1 MALLN
6 SLCKCPGTGFMRGR
20 LRKFML
26 RAGIG
31 YFNWGDIRP
40 FLARSQG
47 HRAGLPTLRDS
58 FSRML
63 CPQLSSVPGGAVD
76 GARQT
81 LPRPSMLWEPSW
93 RRPRPLGLEKGQLR
107 QGAGGAPAFLLSK
120 DHSCVFR
127 STPTKMFYIF

>member
-6 SLCKCPGTGFMRGR
+6 SLYKCPGTGFVRGR

-40 FLARSQG
+40 FLACSQG

-58 FSRML
+58 LSRG
-63 CPQLSSVPGGAVD
+63 CSVPAEFCARWSGGRCEADVTTPQHALGALLAQAEASGAGEGPAPPGCWGGACISPVQ
-76 GARQT
+76 G
-81 LPRPSMLWEPSW
+81 
-93 RRPRPLGLEKGQLR
+93 PLLHL
-107 QGAGGAPAFLLSK
+107 
-120 DHSCVFR
+120 
-127 STPTKMFYIF
+127 